1 MIFILMKRMLFDA
14 SVLAHGVY
22 HSAARSGIF
31 FTSLNLL
38 YQFRAS
44 GQFEIKLY
52 CDPYFFL
59 ELQRFLKEE
68 ALRGIYF
75 EIFSTESFLA
85 RCRANLI
92 LKKETALSYKKW
104 FRFLFLKG
112 FLQFVKI
119 LYYLFP
125 AKIDSEKFS
134 KELEN
139 TDIFFSPVYKIPEE
153 VLKRKNIISA
163 VLLYDL
169 IAIKYPQFQP
179 ESRIKNWW
187 LPQLLDCMKDDENT
201 RYYCISEASKRDFLE
216 YLPGFPSER
225 IQVVPLA
232 ANHFFSPVK
241 TDHEDENVRRKY
253 HIPLEKE
260 YMFSLCTLDPR
271 KNLIRAINAFSQ
283 FIQKHKESNLCF
295 VIGGGSWP
303 KFQKKFNKYLNSRPD
318 LMKHLVIAGY
328 IEDRDLPVL
337 YRNSCFFVY
346 PSLLEGFGLPPLE
359 AMSCGCPVISSRCSS
374 IPEVTGDAAL
384 LVDPLSEDEIC
395 HAMEF
400 LYFSF
405 DSRQKLSR
413 LGIKQAAKFSWEKT
427 AAFIAD
433 DLLKSEIKI

>member
-1 MIFILMKRMLFDA
+1 MLFDA

-216 YLPGFPSER
+216 YLPGFPSA
-225 IQVVPLA
+225 VPTC
-232 ANHFFSPVK
+232 FKSPSAL
-241 TDHEDENVRRKY
+241 TWG
-253 HIPLEKE
+253 
-260 YMFSLCTLDPR
+260 F
-271 KNLIRAINAFSQ
+271 
-283 FIQKHKESNLCF
+283 
-295 VIGGGSWP
+295 
-303 KFQKKFNKYLNSRPD
+303 RP
-318 LMKHLVIAGY
+318 
-328 IEDRDLPVL
+328 
-337 YRNSCFFVY
+337 
-346 PSLLEGFGLPPLE
+346 
-359 AMSCGCPVISSRCSS
+359 SSRSCWQS
-374 IPEVTGDAAL
+374 IPSA
-384 LVDPLSEDEIC
+384 PLQILKTI
-395 HAMEF
+395 F
-400 LYFSF
+400 LSF
-405 DSRQKLSR
+405 PRCRSISKV
-413 LGIKQAAKFSWEKT
+413 SWTLRK
-427 AAFIAD
+427 
-433 DLLKSEIKI
+433 